1 MKNKIGIILNPQK
14 PKARKWLAE
23 LRTWLEKRS
32 VEVKDTVQ
40 SPIEEVFQDA
50 SLLISLG
57 GDGTILRLAP
67 HMKERSIPVLAVNVG
82 NLGFLA
88 DIKTEEMFDE
98 LQSFF
103 LDQVQIEERLMLSC
117 SVQNPKTKLERRFQV
132 LNDIVISREGLTRL
146 LRVRVDVSGETLTTF
161 AGDGVIIS
169 TPTGSTAYSLSAG
182 GAIVHP
188 KLEALVI
195 TPICPHALALRSIVV
210 RADERISIGA
220 ECDREGEK
228 ALLTADGQEN
238 VEVDKDTV
246 IEVTRSSVPFRL
258 VKSSRRSYIETLR
271 EKFKLPSNQQR
282 ETHGQNFNH

>member
-1 MKNKIGIILNPQK
+1 MKNKIGIIVNPRK
-14 PKARKWLAE
+14 PHARKWLAE

-32 VEVKDTVQ
+32 VEVKDTLE
-40 SPIEEVFQDA
+40 SPMEEVLQDA
-50 SLLISLG
+50 SLLVSLG
-57 GDGTILRLAP
+57 GDGTLLRLAP
-67 HMKERSIPVLAVNVG
+67 HMKERSIPVLAVNLG

-88 DIKTEEMFDE
+88 DVKTDEMFDE

-103 LDQVQIEERLMLSC
+103 LNQIQIEERLMLSC
-117 SVQNPKTKLERRFQV
+117 SVQNPKTRFERRFQV
-132 LNDIVISREGLTRL
+132 LNDIVVAREGLTRML
-146 LRVRVDVSGETLTTF
+146 QLKVDVSGETLTTF

-169 TPTGSTAYSLSAG
+169 SPTGSTAYSLSAG

-188 KLEALVI
+188 KLDGLII

-210 RADERISIGA
+210 RADERISITA

-246 IEVTRSSVPFRL
+246 IEITRSSVPFLL
-258 VKSSRRSYIETLR
+258 VKNSRRSYIETLR
-271 EKFKLPSNQQR
+271 EKFKLPST
-282 ETHGQNFNH
+282 E

>member
-1 MKNKIGIILNPQK
+1 MKNKIGIILNPHK
-14 PKARKWLAE
+14 PNARKWLAE

-40 SPIEEVFQDA
+40 SPIEEVFEDA
-50 SLLISLG
+50 SLLVSLG

-67 HMKERSIPVLAVNVG
+67 PMKERSIPVLAVNVG
-82 NLGFLA
+82 SLGFLA

-117 SVQNPKTKLERRFQV
+117 SVQNSKTKLERRFQV

-146 LRVRVDVSGETLTTF
+146 LRVRVDVNGETLTTF

-188 KLEALVI
+188 KLEALIVP
-195 TPICPHALALRSIVV
+195 PICPHALALRSIVV

-246 IEVTRSSVPFRL
+246 IEITRSSVPFRL

-271 EKFKLPSNQQR
+271 EKFKLPSTQ
-282 ETHGQNFNH
+282 

>member
-1 MKNKIGIILNPQK
+1 MKNKIGIILNPHK
-14 PKARKWLAE
+14 PNARKWLAE

-40 SPIEEVFQDA
+40 SPIEEVFEDA
-50 SLLISLG
+50 SLLVSLG

-67 HMKERSIPVLAVNVG
+67 PMKERSIPVLAVNVG
-82 NLGFLA
+82 SLGFLA

-117 SVQNPKTKLERRFQV
+117 SVQNSKTKLERRFQV

-146 LRVRVDVSGETLTTF
+146 LRVRVDVNGETLTTF

-188 KLEALVI
+188 KLEALIV

-246 IEVTRSSVPFRL
+246 IEITRSSVPFRL

-271 EKFKLPSNQQR
+271 EKFKLPSTQ
-282 ETHGQNFNH
+282 

>member
-14 PKARKWLAE
+14 PKARKWLTE

-32 VEVKDTVQ
+32 VEIKDTVQ

-82 NLGFLA
+82 SLGFLA

-188 KLEALVI
+188 KLEALII

-220 ECDREGEK
+220 ECDRENEK

-246 IEVTRSSVPFRL
+246 IEVTRSSIPFLL

-271 EKFKLPSNQQR
+271 EKFKLPSNQ
-282 ETHGQNFNH
+282 